1 MAYASGKFA
10 LALCDRCSFE
20 YKLNELKKEWN
31 GSKVCQECY
40 EPKHPQLEPPTV
52 TSDPEALYQARPN
65 NDLEVGEGFVVVV
78 SSSIYQSDF
87 MNPSILPT
95 NFLVGEVTG
104 SIGQVT
110 ITTS

>member
-40 EPKHPQLEPPTV
+40 EPKHPQLEPPHLSVDAEALWKPRPDVPLPQSQLGVIITTNLSAAGMTFGSDPIGTDFNGYLVTGAIGTV
-52 TSDPEALYQARPN
+52 T
-65 NDLEVGEGFVVVV
+65 VVV
-78 SSSIYQSDF
+78 
-87 MNPSILPT
+87 
-95 NFLVGEVTG
+95 
-104 SIGQVT
+104 
-110 ITTS
+110 